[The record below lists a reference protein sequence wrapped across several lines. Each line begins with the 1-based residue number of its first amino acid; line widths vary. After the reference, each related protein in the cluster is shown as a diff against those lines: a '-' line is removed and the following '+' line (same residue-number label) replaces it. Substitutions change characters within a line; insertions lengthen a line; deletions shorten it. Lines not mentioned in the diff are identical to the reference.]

1 MLIHAYRRKL
11 ATPIDTG
18 TTRIEFEPND
28 KGDVVAEVESS
39 EDCEKL
45 LAITEAFCQYAKP
58 QDAPQ
63 AEVKTS
69 FVVTNGET
77 TLDLST
83 MDKAALRAFAEA
95 NDVAVHHKNADDTIR
110 QKIVDALTA
119 K

>member
-18 TTRIEFEPND
+18 TTRIEFEPNE

-58 QDAPQ
+58 QD
-63 AEVKTS
+63 EVKTA

-83 MDKAALRAFAEA
+83 MDSAALRAFAEA